1 MRHLNCQNITAKYI
15 LTIIIRKYYNPKK
28 GEHKVELF
36 LTFIPGLI
44 IIIVATVVL
53 LHKASENK
61 NAEKTLINFEKNSL
75 KHKAKIFFIKQLKI
89 FCIIAIIASAIPI
102 VYSILS
108 KTVLK
113 EFIENRNNRIIEEA
127 LVVKGKIHPILEA
140 IHNFP
145 VEIEFY
151 RMVERSTNLT
161 TSVISGI
168 YEFNVFHQNSKE
180 NIRVEW
186 ELIEGEVTI
195 KSITKH
201 FGREIVNIFLRE

>member
-1 MRHLNCQNITAKYI
+1 MAKYI

-61 NAEKTLINFEKNSL
+61 NAEKILINFEKNNF
-75 KHKAKIFFIKQLKI
+75 KHKAKIFFIKQIKI
-89 FCIIAIIASAIPI
+89 FCIIAIIASALPI
-102 VYSILS
+102 AHSILS
-108 KTVLK
+108 RTVLK
-113 EFIENRNNRIIEEA
+113 EFIENWNNRIIEEA
-127 LVVKGKIHPILEA
+127 LVVKGEIHPILEA
-140 IHNFP
+140 THNFP
-145 VEIEFY
+145 VKIEFY
-151 RMVERSTNLT
+151 RMVERTTNLT
-161 TSVISGI
+161 TSGI
-168 YEFNVFHQNSKE
+168 HEFNVFHQNSKE

-186 ELIEGEVTI
+186 ELNEGEVTI

-201 FGREIVNIFLRE
+201 FGREVVNIFLRE